1 MIVKIHNFLINLKIF
16 QIKYLIFKKARLL
29 KKNLSF
35 KQILTKQLLT
45 LEINQIYLFKVNQNQ
60 NKYKKMNKLS
70 RNLKD

>member
-45 LEINQIYLFKVNQNQ
+45 LEINKIYLFKVNQNQ